1 MGRLI
6 LDKDGSAWSGPCLCT
21 PAQAI
26 AMSRHR
32 RPRAAARWIAVG
44 LAVLVLAAALPA
56 CTNAGASQEPVPSP
70 AEVKRARSAARAC
83 PPGHA
88 VIWTS
93 STAMECVP
101 ERS

>member
-1 MGRLI
+1 MRRLI
-6 LDKDGSAWSGPCLCT
+6 DKDGSAWAGPCLCT

-26 AMSRHR
+26 AVSRHR

-44 LAVLVLAAALPA
+44 MAVLALVAALPA
-56 CTNAGASQEPVPSP
+56 CTNAGASQEPVPSR
-70 AEVKRARSAARAC
+70 AEVKRARSASQAC

-88 VIWTS
+88 VMWIS
-93 STAMECVP
+93 STAMECVR

>member
-1 MGRLI
+1 MGQLI
-6 LDKDGSAWSGPCLCT
+6 LDKDGSAWAGPCLCT

-32 RPRAAARWIAVG
+32 RPRAARWIAMG
-44 LAVLVLAAALPA
+44 LAVLVMAAALPA
-56 CTNAGASQEPVPSP
+56 CTNAGASQEPVPSRD
-70 AEVKRARSAARAC
+70 EVKRARSAARAC

-88 VIWTS
+88 VIWAS